1 MPATLKDLN
10 THSVLELLSSISFA
24 HINELAQS
32 ANFSPDKLLQKLLP
46 PQAVPARDPL
56 QDRPSRSVP
65 QYHLR
70 KTAAPRSTA
79 SYQRA
84 VAQRCTAELQSTVAS
99 LEHSARAAALTV
111 SPEKALSG
119 PEPQSQSEA
128 APAAEHSGKDY
139 RADMSDTGGTAGRGD
154 NKGTDV
160 MGGTAGRAVS
170 ADTAVR
176 DGTADIPA
184 LTCDVRTIALTMDSL
199 AHACALGGVY
209 LNDIIMAACI
219 EYSRGKLSQ
228 SGRQDQVLEVT
239 ARIRVID
246 AALCR
251 LINLAV
257 LLSSTVCAS
266 DSRPDH
272 QRSAAVA
279 GANQY
284 DPASTGRYSV
294 AYSGSRSS
302 HADHSATHA
311 GRPAR
316 HQPPAA
322 RSGKSLALCRYQTK
336 TISGQPHLRSL
347 SDRQLSID
355 SGWASVSFRASGPYL
370 TGDSSAAMS
379 ALSTAAG
386 ESGAAVHIAAVRAAD
401 TPSAAAGAGADAG
414 ALSITGESTIKPV
427 SVQGRAC
434 ASSRAGPV
442 ATFECSAP
450 ERAGQSKAGPGQ
462 TAGRTAAAAPS
473 ARHASSGALSV
484 NSKDQDA
491 AAGYDSCDRAWS
503 ELAAVLAHY
512 ACVLFKEAAD
522 LGSQLPQWWQTVK
535 WDFSCGCEL
544 AQQLK
549 HQLYRPCTDHQRR
562 QSALPDALEQAAAV
576 QTSASVPASA
586 ASAEAAKAS
595 GAAAAAASA
604 DAMQAS
610 STQTLTDRAT
620 VRARMD
626 SILSA
631 HRLLCLRPLPY
642 WLTQCFPRMD
652 RWVRSIK
659 GREPSRSDLI
669 FARKLKQICPAGT
682 YLMGYDP
689 DSPLN

>member
-1 MPATLKDLN
+1 MKRPYLVPATLKDLN

-46 PQAVPARDPL
+46 SQTVPATDPL
-56 QDRPSRSVP
+56 RDRPSRPVP
-65 QYHLR
+65 QYPLR
-70 KTAAPRSTA
+70 KTAAPRPTA
-79 SYQRA
+79 SYQRD
-84 VAQRCTAELQSTVAS
+84 VAQQRTAASRLTVAAP
-99 LEHSARAAALTV
+99 EESARAAALTL
-111 SPEKALSG
+111 SPEQALSG
-119 PEPQSQSEA
+119 PEPQSQSES
-128 APAAEHSGKDY
+128 APAAEHSGTDY
-139 RADMSDTGGTAGRGD
+139 RADMSDTGGTTGRGD
-154 NKGTDV
+154 NKG
-160 MGGTAGRAVS
+160 RAVR
-170 ADTAVR
+170 DDRAVR
-176 DGTADIPA
+176 DGTADSPA

-239 ARIRVID
+239 ARIRALD

-257 LLSSTVCAS
+257 LLSSNVCAS
-266 DSRPDH
+266 DCRPDLK
-272 QRSAAVA
+272 RSAAA
-279 GANQY
+279 AAANPHA
-284 DPASTGRYSV
+284 PASPVRYSA
-294 AYSGSRSS
+294 AYSGSRVP

-316 HQPPAA
+316 HQHPAA

-336 TISGQPHLRSL
+336 TISGQPHLRPL
-347 SDRQLSID
+347 SDRQPG
-355 SGWASVSFRASGPYL
+355 SGSVRASGPYL

-401 TPSAAAGAGADAG
+401 TSAADAGAGADAG
-414 ALSITGESTIKPV
+414 ALSVTGKIAIRPV
-427 SVQGRAC
+427 SVQGRAS
-434 ASSRAGPV
+434 ASTRAGPV
-442 ATFECSAP
+442 ATLECSAP
-450 ERAGQSKAGPGQ
+450 VRSGQSKTGPGQ
-462 TAGRTAAAAPS
+462 TAGRTAAAPPS

-484 NSKDQDA
+484 AAKDQDA
-491 AAGYDSCDRAWS
+491 AACHYSCDRAWS

-512 ACVLFKEAAD
+512 ACVIFKEAAD

-535 WDFSCGCEL
+535 WDFTCGCEL
-544 AQQLK
+544 AQLLK
-549 HQLYRPCTDHQRR
+549 KQLYCGCTEAQSVQRA
-562 QSALPDALEQAAAV
+562 QPEALEQAGAA
-576 QTSASVPASA
+576 QTSASVPASS
-586 ASAEAAKAS
+586 ASAEAAKTS

-604 DAMQAS
+604 DAMETV

-620 VRARMD
+620 VRSRMD

-642 WLTQCFPRMD
+642 WLTQCFPRME

-659 GREPSRSDLI
+659 GSEPSRSDLI

>member
-1 MPATLKDLN
+1 MPAILKDLN

-46 PQAVPARDPL
+46 PQTVPASDPL
-56 QDRPSRSVP
+56 QKRPSRPVP
-65 QYHLR
+65 QYPLR
-70 KTAAPRSTA
+70 KTAATRSTA

-84 VAQRCTAELQSTVAS
+84 VAQQRTAASRLTVAA
-99 LEHSARAAALTV
+99 LEQSAWAAALTV

-128 APAAEHSGKDY
+128 APAAEHSGADY
-139 RADMSDTGGTAGRGD
+139 RAEMSDTGGTAGRGD
-154 NKGTDV
+154 R
-160 MGGTAGRAVS
+160 GGTAGRAVS

-176 DGTADIPA
+176 DGTADSPA

-239 ARIRVID
+239 ARIRALD

-279 GANQY
+279 GAKPH
-284 DPASTGRYSV
+284 DPASTGRYSA
-294 AYSGSRSS
+294 AYSGSRAP
-302 HADHSATHA
+302 HADHSATYA

-316 HQPPAA
+316 HQHPAA

-347 SDRQLSID
+347 SDRQPSPG

-401 TPSAAAGAGADAG
+401 TPAADAADG
-414 ALSITGESTIKPV
+414 ALSVKGESAIKPV
-427 SVQGRAC
+427 SVLGRAC
-434 ASSRAGPV
+434 ASSRAGTV
-442 ATFECSAP
+442 VTCECSAP
-450 ERAGQSKAGPGQ
+450 VRSGQSNAGPGQ

-484 NSKDQDA
+484 ASKGQDA
-491 AAGYDSCDRAWS
+491 AADHDSCDRAWS

-512 ACVLFKEAAD
+512 ACVLFKEASD

-535 WDFSCGCEL
+535 WDFSSGCEL
-544 AQQLK
+544 AQHLK
-549 HQLYRPCTDHQRR
+549 QQLYCGCTEAQSVQR
-562 QSALPDALEQAAAV
+562 ALPEALEQAEAA
-576 QTSASVPASA
+576 QTSVSASASA
-586 ASAEAAKAS
+586 AAEKMAEKS

-604 DAMQAS
+604 DAMETV

-620 VRARMD
+620 VRSRMD

-659 GREPSRSDLI
+659 GSEPSRSDLI

-689 DSPLN
+689 NSPLN

>member
-46 PQAVPARDPL
+46 PQTVPASDPL
-56 QDRPSRSVP
+56 KDRPSRPVP
-65 QYHLR
+65 QYPLR

-79 SYQRA
+79 SYQSS
-84 VAQRCTAELQSTVAS
+84 VAQQRTAAPRPTVAA
-99 LEHSARAAALTV
+99 LEQSARAAALTV

-160 MGGTAGRAVS
+160 MGGTAGWAVS

-176 DGTADIPA
+176 ADRADSPA

-239 ARIRVID
+239 ARIRALD

-279 GANQY
+279 GAKPH
-284 DPASTGRYSV
+284 DPASTGRYSA
-294 AYSGSRSS
+294 AYSGSRAP
-302 HADHSATHA
+302 HADHSATYA

-316 HQPPAA
+316 HQHPAA

-347 SDRQLSID
+347 SDRQPSPG

-370 TGDSSAAMS
+370 TGDSSGAMS

-401 TPSAAAGAGADAG
+401 TPAADAGAGADAG
-414 ALSITGESTIKPV
+414 ALSVTGKSAIKPV
-427 SVQGRAC
+427 SVQGRAS
-434 ASSRAGPV
+434 ASSRAGTV

-450 ERAGQSKAGPGQ
+450 VRTGQSNAGPGQ
-462 TAGRTAAAAPS
+462 TA
-473 ARHASSGALSV
+473 
-484 NSKDQDA
+484 
-491 AAGYDSCDRAWS
+491 
-503 ELAAVLAHY
+503 
-512 ACVLFKEAAD
+512 
-522 LGSQLPQWWQTVK
+522 
-535 WDFSCGCEL
+535 
-544 AQQLK
+544 
-549 HQLYRPCTDHQRR
+549 
-562 QSALPDALEQAAAV
+562 
-576 QTSASVPASA
+576 
-586 ASAEAAKAS
+586 
-595 GAAAAAASA
+595 
-604 DAMQAS
+604 
-610 STQTLTDRAT
+610 
-620 VRARMD
+620 
-626 SILSA
+626 
-631 HRLLCLRPLPY
+631 
-642 WLTQCFPRMD
+642 
-652 RWVRSIK
+652 
-659 GREPSRSDLI
+659 
-669 FARKLKQICPAGT
+669 
-682 YLMGYDP
+682 
-689 DSPLN
+689 

>member
-46 PQAVPARDPL
+46 PQTVPASDPL
-56 QDRPSRSVP
+56 QERPSRPVP
-65 QYHLR
+65 QYPLR
-70 KTAAPRSTA
+70 KTAVPRSTA

-84 VAQRCTAELQSTVAS
+84 VAQQRTAAPRPTVAA
-99 LEHSARAAALTV
+99 LEQSARAAALTL

-128 APAAEHSGKDY
+128 APAAEHSGTDY
-139 RADMSDTGGTAGRGD
+139 RADMSDTGGTAGRG
-154 NKGTDV
+154 NRGGTDV
-160 MGGTAGRAVS
+160 MGGTAGKAVS

-176 DGTADIPA
+176 DGTAESTA
-184 LTCDVRTIALTMDSL
+184 LTCDVRTIALTMDAL

-228 SGRQDQVLEVT
+228 SGRQDHVLEVT
-239 ARIRVID
+239 ARIRALD

-266 DSRPDH
+266 DSRSDH
-272 QRSAAVA
+272 QRIAGVA
-279 GANQY
+279 GANQHA
-284 DPASTGRYSV
+284 PASTGRYSA
-294 AYSGSRSS
+294 AYSGSRAP

-316 HQPPAA
+316 HQHPAA

-347 SDRQLSID
+347 SCRQPG
-355 SGWASVSFRASGPYL
+355 SGSGRASGPYL
-370 TGDSSAAMS
+370 TEDSSAAMT

-401 TPSAAAGAGADAG
+401 TPAADAGADAG
-414 ALSITGESTIKPV
+414 ALSVTGESNIKPV
-427 SVQGRAC
+427 SVQGC
-434 ASSRAGPV
+434 ASSRSDSV
-442 ATFECSAP
+442 ATLECSAP
-450 ERAGQSKAGPGQ
+450 VRSGQSNAGPGQ

-473 ARHASSGALSV
+473 ARHASSGTLSV

-491 AAGYDSCDRAWS
+491 AAGHDSCDRAWS

-512 ACVLFKEAAD
+512 ACVIFKEAAD
-522 LGSQLPQWWQTVK
+522 LGRQLPQWWQTVK
-535 WDFSCGCEL
+535 WDFTCGCEL

-549 HQLYRPCTDHQRR
+549 QQLYCGCKEA
-562 QSALPDALEQAAAV
+562 QSVQMALPEALEQAEAA
-576 QTSASVPASA
+576 QTSVSASA
-586 ASAEAAKAS
+586 AAEEMAEKS
-595 GAAAAAASA
+595 GAAPAGASA
-604 DAMQAS
+604 DDMETV

-659 GREPSRSDLI
+659 GSEPSRSDLI
-669 FARKLKQICPAGT
+669 FARKLKRICPAGT

>member
-1 MPATLKDLN
+1 MKRPYLVPAILKDLN

-46 PQAVPARDPL
+46 PQTVPASDPL
-56 QDRPSRSVP
+56 QDRPSRPVP
-65 QYHLR
+65 QYPLR
-70 KTAAPRSTA
+70 KTAAPRRTA

-84 VAQRCTAELQSTVAS
+84 VAQQRTAASRLTVAS
-99 LEHSARAAALTV
+99 LEQSARAAALTL
-111 SPEKALSG
+111 SPEQALSG
-119 PEPQSQSEA
+119 PEAQSQSEA
-128 APAAEHSGKDY
+128 ASVAEHSGTDY
-139 RADMSDTGGTAGRGD
+139 RAEMSDTGGTAGRG
-154 NKGTDV
+154 NR
-160 MGGTAGRAVS
+160 GGTAGRAVS

-176 DGTADIPA
+176 DGTAESPA

-239 ARIRVID
+239 ARIRALD

-279 GANQY
+279 AANPHA
-284 DPASTGRYSV
+284 PASPVRFSA
-294 AYSGSRSS
+294 AYSGSRAPY
-302 HADHSATHA
+302 ADHCATHG
-311 GRPAR
+311 GRPAGHR
-316 HQPPAA
+316 HKGV

-336 TISGQPHLRSL
+336 TISGQPHFRSL
-347 SDRQLSID
+347 SDRQPSPD
-355 SGWASVSFRASGPYL
+355 SGWASGPYL
-370 TGDSSAAMS
+370 TGDSSGAMS

-401 TPSAAAGAGADAG
+401 TPAAAAGADAG
-414 ALSITGESTIKPV
+414 ALSVTGKIAIRPV

-442 ATFECSAP
+442 ATLECSAP
-450 ERAGQSKAGPGQ
+450 ERAGQSNAGPGQ

-473 ARHASSGALSV
+473 ARHAYSGALSV
-484 NSKDQDA
+484 TSKDQDA
-491 AAGYDSCDRAWS
+491 AAGHDSCDRAWS

-512 ACVLFKEAAD
+512 ACVLFKEASD

-535 WDFSCGCEL
+535 WDFTCGCEL
-544 AQQLK
+544 AQHLK
-549 HQLYRPCTDHQRR
+549 QQLYCPCTDHQRR
-562 QSALPDALEQAAAV
+562 QSAHPAALEQAAAV
-576 QTSASVPASA
+576 QTSVSASASA
-586 ASAEAAKAS
+586 AAEEMAEKS
-595 GAAAAAASA
+595 GAAPAGASA
-604 DAMQAS
+604 DAMETV

-620 VRARMD
+620 VRSRMD

-659 GREPSRSDLI
+659 GSEPSRSELI

>member
-1 MPATLKDLN
+1 MKRPYLVPATLKDLN

-46 PQAVPARDPL
+46 PQTVPASVPL
-56 QDRPSRSVP
+56 QDRPSRLVTQHP
-65 QYHLR
+65 LR

-79 SYQRA
+79 SYQHA
-84 VAQRCTAELQSTVAS
+84 VAQQRTAAPRPTVAS
-99 LEHSARAAALTV
+99 LEQSARAAALTV

-139 RADMSDTGGTAGRGD
+139 MADMSDTGGTAGRA
-154 NKGTDV
+154 V
-160 MGGTAGRAVS
+160 RA
-170 ADTAVR
+170 DRAVR
-176 DGTADIPA
+176 DGTADSTA
-184 LTCDVRTIALTMDSL
+184 LTCDVRVIALTMDSL

-239 ARIRVID
+239 ARIRALD

-266 DSRPDH
+266 ECRSDH

-279 GANQY
+279 GANPH
-284 DPASTGRYSV
+284 DHASTGRFSA
-294 AYSGSRSS
+294 AYSGSRAPY
-302 HADHSATHA
+302 ADHSETHA

-316 HQPPAA
+316 HQSPAA

-347 SDRQLSID
+347 SERQPVSGSGSD
-355 SGWASVSFRASGPYL
+355 SGSYLSG
-370 TGDSSAAMS
+370 DCSAAMT
-379 ALSTAAG
+379 ALNTAAG
-386 ESGAAVHIAAVRAAD
+386 EYGAAD
-401 TPSAAAGAGADAG
+401 G
-414 ALSITGESTIKPV
+414 ALPVRGEPSVKPGPV
-427 SVQGRAC
+427 HGSAS
-434 ASSRAGPV
+434 ASSSSRAGPV

-450 ERAGQSKAGPGQ
+450 ARAGQSNAGTGQ
-462 TAGRTAAAAPS
+462 TAGRTAARAPS
-473 ARHASSGALSV
+473 ARQASSGTLRVA
-484 NSKDQDA
+484 SKDQNA
-491 AAGYDSCDRAWS
+491 AAGHDSCDSAWS

-549 HQLYRPCTDHQRR
+549 EQLYSPCTDTQCR
-562 QSALPDALEQAAAV
+562 QSTRHDAPEQAEAV
-576 QTSASVPASA
+576 QTSASVSASA
-586 ASAEAAKAS
+586 ASSASAEAAKTS
-595 GAAAAAASA
+595 GAAASAASA
-604 DAMQAS
+604 DAMTTGSA
-610 STQTLTDRAT
+610 QTMTDRST

-642 WLTQCFPRMD
+642 WLTQCFPRME
-652 RWVRSIK
+652 RWVRPIR
-659 GREPSRSDLI
+659 GNEPSRSDLI

>member
-1 MPATLKDLN
+1 
-10 THSVLELLSSISFA
+10 
-24 HINELAQS
+24 
-32 ANFSPDKLLQKLLP
+32 
-46 PQAVPARDPL
+46 
-56 QDRPSRSVP
+56 
-65 QYHLR
+65 
-70 KTAAPRSTA
+70 
-79 SYQRA
+79 
-84 VAQRCTAELQSTVAS
+84 
-99 LEHSARAAALTV
+99 
-111 SPEKALSG
+111 
-119 PEPQSQSEA
+119 
-128 APAAEHSGKDY
+128 
-139 RADMSDTGGTAGRGD
+139 MSDTGGTAGRG
-154 NKGTDV
+154 NRGGTDV

-176 DGTADIPA
+176 DGTAESPA

-239 ARIRVID
+239 ARIRALD

-251 LINLAV
+251 LINLAA

-266 DSRPDH
+266 ECWSDLK
-272 QRSAAVA
+272 RSAAA
-279 GANQY
+279 AAANQHA
-284 DPASTGRYSV
+284 PASTGRYSA
-294 AYSGSRSS
+294 AYSGSRAP

-316 HQPPAA
+316 HQHPAA

-347 SDRQLSID
+347 SDRQPSPD
-355 SGWASVSFRASGPYL
+355 SGWAYYSVRASGPYL
-370 TGDSSAAMS
+370 TGDSSGAMS
-379 ALSTAAG
+379 ALSAAAG

-401 TPSAAAGAGADAG
+401 TPAADAADG
-414 ALSITGESTIKPV
+414 ALSVTGEPAIRPV

-442 ATFECSAP
+442 ATLECSAP
-450 ERAGQSKAGPGQ
+450 VRSGQSKAGPEQ
-462 TAGRTAAAAPS
+462 TAGRTAAAPPS

-484 NSKDQDA
+484 ASKDQDA
-491 AAGYDSCDRAWS
+491 AAGHDSCDRAWS

-512 ACVLFKEAAD
+512 ACVLFKEASD

-549 HQLYRPCTDHQRR
+549 QQLYRPCTDHQRR

-586 ASAEAAKAS
+586 AAEKMAEKS
-595 GAAAAAASA
+595 GAAPAAASA
-604 DAMQAS
+604 DAMETV
-610 STQTLTDRAT
+610 STHTLTDRAT
-620 VRARMD
+620 VRSCMD

-642 WLTQCFPRMD
+642 WLTQCFPRME

-659 GREPSRSDLI
+659 GSEPSRSDLI

-689 DSPLN
+689 DSPLS

>member
-1 MPATLKDLN
+1 MKGPYLVPATLKDLN

-46 PQAVPARDPL
+46 PQTVPASDPL
-56 QDRPSRSVP
+56 QERPSRPVP
-65 QYHLR
+65 QYPLR
-70 KTAAPRSTA
+70 KTAAPRRTA

-84 VAQRCTAELQSTVAS
+84 VAQRCTAEHQSTVAS
-99 LEHSARAAALTV
+99 LEHSSRAAALTV
-111 SPEKALSG
+111 SPEQALSG

-128 APAAEHSGKDY
+128 APAAEHSCKDY
-139 RADMSDTGGTAGRGD
+139 RAEMSDTGGAAGRGD

-160 MGGTAGRAVS
+160 MGGTAGRAVR

-176 DGTADIPA
+176 DGTAESPA

-209 LNDIIMAACI
+209 LNDIILAACI

-239 ARIRVID
+239 ARIRALD

-279 GANQY
+279 GANQH
-284 DPASTGRYSV
+284 DPASTGRYSA
-294 AYSGSRSS
+294 AYSGSSAP

-316 HQPPAA
+316 HQHPAA

-336 TISGQPHLRSL
+336 TISGQPHLRPL
-347 SDRQLSID
+347 SDRQPASD
-355 SGWASVSFRASGPYL
+355 SGWASGPYL
-370 TGDSSAAMS
+370 TEGSSAVMT
-379 ALSTAAG
+379 ALSTAAV

-401 TPSAAAGAGADAG
+401 TPAADAAAGA
-414 ALSITGESTIKPV
+414 LSVTGKIAIRPV

-442 ATFECSAP
+442 ATLECSDP
-450 ERAGQSKAGPGQ
+450 ERSCQSKAGPGQ

-473 ARHASSGALSV
+473 ARHASSGTLSV
-484 NSKDQDA
+484 ASKDQDA
-491 AAGYDSCDRAWS
+491 AADHDSCDRAWS

-535 WDFSCGCEL
+535 WDFTCGCEL

-549 HQLYRPCTDHQRR
+549 QQLYRPCTDHQRR
-562 QSALPDALEQAAAV
+562 QRALPDALEQAAAV

-586 ASAEAAKAS
+586 AAEKMAEKS
-595 GAAAAAASA
+595 GAAPAGASA
-604 DAMQAS
+604 DDMETV

-659 GREPSRSDLI
+659 GSEPSRSDLI
-669 FARKLKQICPAGT
+669 FARKLKRICPAGT
-682 YLMGYDP
+682 YLIGYDP

>member
-1 MPATLKDLN
+1 MKGPYLVPATLKDLN

-46 PQAVPARDPL
+46 PQTVPASDPL
-56 QDRPSRSVP
+56 QDRPSRPVP
-65 QYHLR
+65 QYPLR

-84 VAQRCTAELQSTVAS
+84 VAQQRTAASRLTVAA
-99 LEHSARAAALTV
+99 LEQSAWAAALTV

-139 RADMSDTGGTAGRGD
+139 RADMSDTGGTAGRG
-154 NKGTDV
+154 NR
-160 MGGTAGRAVS
+160 GGTAGR

-176 DGTADIPA
+176 DGTAESTA

-239 ARIRVID
+239 ARIRALD

-279 GANQY
+279 AANPHA
-284 DPASTGRYSV
+284 PASPVRYSA
-294 AYSGSRSS
+294 AYSGSRAS

-311 GRPAR
+311 GRPAG
-316 HQPPAA
+316 HQPPVA

-336 TISGQPHLRSL
+336 TISGQPHLRPL
-347 SDRQLSID
+347 SDRQPVSD
-355 SGWASVSFRASGPYL
+355 SGWASGPYL
-370 TGDSSAAMS
+370 TEGSSAVMT

-401 TPSAAAGAGADAG
+401 TPAAGADAAAGALSVTGA
-414 ALSITGESTIKPV
+414 STIKPV
-427 SVQGRAC
+427 SVQGGAC

-442 ATFECSAP
+442 ATLECSAP

-462 TAGRTAAAAPS
+462 TAGRTTAAAPS

-484 NSKDQDA
+484 ASKDQDA
-491 AAGYDSCDRAWS
+491 AAGHDSCDRTLS

-549 HQLYRPCTDHQRR
+549 QQLYCGSTEAQSVQR
-562 QSALPDALEQAAAV
+562 ALPEALEQAAAV

-586 ASAEAAKAS
+586 AAEKMAEKS

-604 DAMQAS
+604 DAMETV

-620 VRARMD
+620 VRSRMD

-642 WLTQCFPRMD
+642 WLTQCFPRME
-652 RWVRSIK
+652 RWVRPIK
-659 GREPSRSDLI
+659 ENELSRSDLI

>member
-1 MPATLKDLN
+1 M
-10 THSVLELLSSISFA
+10 LELLSSISFA

-46 PQAVPARDPL
+46 SQTVPASDPH
-56 QDRPSRSVP
+56 QERPSRPVP
-65 QYHLR
+65 QYPLR
-70 KTAAPRSTA
+70 KTAVPRRTA

-84 VAQRCTAELQSTVAS
+84 VAQQRTAAPRPTVAS
-99 LEHSARAAALTV
+99 LEQSARAAALTV

-154 NKGTDV
+154 NKGTGV
-160 MGGTAGRAVS
+160 MGGTADS
-170 ADTAVR
+170 T
-176 DGTADIPA
+176 A
-184 LTCDVRTIALTMDSL
+184 LTSDVRTIALTMDSL

-239 ARIRVID
+239 ARIRALD

-272 QRSAAVA
+272 QRSAALA
-279 GANQY
+279 GANPHA
-284 DPASTGRYSV
+284 PASPVRYSA
-294 AYSGSRSS
+294 AYSGSRAPY
-302 HADHSATHA
+302 ADHSATHA

-322 RSGKSLALCRYQTK
+322 RSDKSLALCRYQTK

-347 SDRQLSID
+347 SDRQPAPG

-370 TGDSSAAMS
+370 TEDSSAAIT
-379 ALSTAAG
+379 ALSAAAG
-386 ESGAAVHIAAVRAAD
+386 ESGATVHIAAVRAAD
-401 TPSAAAGAGADAG
+401 TPAADAAAAAGAM
-414 ALSITGESTIKPV
+414 SVTGEPAIRPV

-450 ERAGQSKAGPGQ
+450 VRSGQSNAGPGQ

-484 NSKDQDA
+484 ASKGLDA
-491 AAGYDSCDRAWS
+491 AAGHDSCDRAWS

-512 ACVLFKEAAD
+512 ACVLFKEASD

-549 HQLYRPCTDHQRR
+549 QQLYCGCTEAQSVQRE
-562 QSALPDALEQAAAV
+562 LPEALEQAAAV

-586 ASAEAAKAS
+586 AAEKMAEKS

-604 DAMQAS
+604 DAMETV

-620 VRARMD
+620 VRSRMD

-642 WLTQCFPRMD
+642 WLTQCFPRME
-652 RWVRSIK
+652 RWVRPIK
-659 GREPSRSDLI
+659 GNEPSRSDLI

>member
-1 MPATLKDLN
+1 
-10 THSVLELLSSISFA
+10 
-24 HINELAQS
+24 
-32 ANFSPDKLLQKLLP
+32 
-46 PQAVPARDPL
+46 
-56 QDRPSRSVP
+56 
-65 QYHLR
+65 
-70 KTAAPRSTA
+70 
-79 SYQRA
+79 
-84 VAQRCTAELQSTVAS
+84 
-99 LEHSARAAALTV
+99 
-111 SPEKALSG
+111 
-119 PEPQSQSEA
+119 
-128 APAAEHSGKDY
+128 
-139 RADMSDTGGTAGRGD
+139 
-154 NKGTDV
+154 
-160 MGGTAGRAVS
+160 
-170 ADTAVR
+170 
-176 DGTADIPA
+176 
-184 LTCDVRTIALTMDSL
+184 MDSL

-239 ARIRVID
+239 ARIRALD

-266 DSRPDH
+266 ECRSDH

-279 GANQY
+279 GANPH
-284 DPASTGRYSV
+284 DPASTGRFSS
-294 AYSGSRSS
+294 AYSGSRAPY
-302 HADHSATHA
+302 ADHSATHA

-316 HQPPAA
+316 HQSPAA
-322 RSGKSLALCRYQTK
+322 RSVKSLALCRYQTK

-347 SDRQLSID
+347 SDKQPSPD
-355 SGWASVSFRASGPYL
+355 SGRASGPYL

-401 TPSAAAGAGADAG
+401 TPAADAGADAG
-414 ALSITGESTIKPV
+414 ALSVTGKIAIRPV

-442 ATFECSAP
+442 ATLQCSAP
-450 ERAGQSKAGPGQ
+450 ERAGQSKAGPEQ

-484 NSKDQDA
+484 TSKGLDA
-491 AAGYDSCDRAWS
+491 AAGHDSCDPGPGQNWLPFWPTTPAYYLRKLLTLAVS
-503 ELAAVLAHY
+503 CLSGGRQLNGTSPAAVSLHSSLNSSCTAP
-512 ACVLFKEAAD
+512 A
-522 LGSQLPQWWQTVK
+522 QTSERAEGP
-535 WDFSCGCEL
+535 SC
-544 AQQLK
+544 Q
-549 HQLYRPCTDHQRR
+549 
-562 QSALPDALEQAAAV
+562 ALEQAAAA
-576 QTSASVPASA
+576 QTSVSVPASA
-586 ASAEAAKAS
+586 AAEKMAEKS
-595 GAAAAAASA
+595 GAAPAAASA
-604 DAMQAS
+604 DAMETV

-642 WLTQCFPRMD
+642 WLTQCFPRME

-659 GREPSRSDLI
+659 GSEPSRSDLI

-682 YLMGYDP
+682 YFMGYDP

>member
-1 MPATLKDLN
+1 MKRPYLVPATLKDLN

-46 PQAVPARDPL
+46 SQTVPASDPH
-56 QDRPSRSVP
+56 QERPSRPVP
-65 QYHLR
+65 QYSLR
-70 KTAAPRSTA
+70 KTAAPRRTA

-84 VAQRCTAELQSTVAS
+84 VAQQRTAASRLTVAS
-99 LEHSARAAALTV
+99 LEHSYRAAALTV
-111 SPEKALSG
+111 SPEQALSG

-139 RADMSDTGGTAGRGD
+139 RADMSDIAGTAGRGD

-170 ADTAVR
+170 ADRAVR
-176 DGTADIPA
+176 DGTDDSTA

-209 LNDIIMAACI
+209 LNDIILAACI

-239 ARIRVID
+239 ARIRALD

-266 DSRPDH
+266 DCRPDLK
-272 QRSAAVA
+272 RSAAVA
-279 GANQY
+279 AANPH
-284 DPASTGRYSV
+284 DPASTGRYSA
-294 AYSGSRSS
+294 AYSGSRAP
-302 HADHSATHA
+302 HADRRATHA

-316 HQPPAA
+316 HQHPAA

-347 SDRQLSID
+347 SDRQPSPD
-355 SGWASVSFRASGPYL
+355 SGWASDPYL
-370 TGDSSAAMS
+370 TGDSSGAMT
-379 ALSTAAG
+379 ALGTAAG

-401 TPSAAAGAGADAG
+401 TPAAAAGAADGAM
-414 ALSITGESTIKPV
+414 SVTGKIAIRPV
-427 SVQGRAC
+427 SVQGRAS

-442 ATFECSAP
+442 ATCECSDP
-450 ERAGQSKAGPGQ
+450 ERAGQSNAGPEQ
-462 TAGRTAAAAPS
+462 TAGRTAAAPPS

-484 NSKDQDA
+484 TSKDQNA
-491 AAGYDSCDRAWS
+491 AADHDSCDRAWS

-535 WDFSCGCEL
+535 WDFTCGCEL
-544 AQQLK
+544 AQLLK
-549 HQLYRPCTDHQRR
+549 QQLYCGCTEAQSVQRE
-562 QSALPDALEQAAAV
+562 LPEALEQAAAE
-576 QTSASVPASA
+576 QTSVSVPASA
-586 ASAEAAKAS
+586 AAEEMAEKS

-604 DAMQAS
+604 DAMETV

-620 VRARMD
+620 VRSRMD

-642 WLTQCFPRMD
+642 WLTQCFPRME
-652 RWVRSIK
+652 RWVRPIK
-659 GREPSRSDLI
+659 GNEPSRSDLI

>member
-46 PQAVPARDPL
+46 PQTVPASDPL
-56 QDRPSRSVP
+56 KDRPSRPVP
-65 QYHLR
+65 QYPLR
-70 KTAAPRSTA
+70 KTAATRSTA

-84 VAQRCTAELQSTVAS
+84 VAQQRTAASRPTVAS
-99 LEHSARAAALTV
+99 LEQSARAAALTV

-176 DGTADIPA
+176 DGTAESPA

-239 ARIRVID
+239 ARIRALD

-279 GANQY
+279 RANPH
-284 DPASTGRYSV
+284 DPASTGRYSA
-294 AYSGSRSS
+294 AYSGSRAPY
-302 HADHSATHA
+302 ADHSATHA

-316 HQPPAA
+316 HQHPAA
-322 RSGKSLALCRYQTK
+322 RSGKSLALCRYQTNA
-336 TISGQPHLRSL
+336 ISGQPHLRSL
-347 SDRQLSID
+347 SDRQPAPD
-355 SGWASVSFRASGPYL
+355 SVRASGPYL
-370 TGDSSAAMS
+370 TGDSSGAMS

-386 ESGAAVHIAAVRAAD
+386 ESGAAVRAAD
-401 TPSAAAGAGADAG
+401 TPAADAGADAG
-414 ALSITGESTIKPV
+414 SLSVTGKIAIRPV

-442 ATFECSAP
+442 ATLECSAP
-450 ERAGQSKAGPGQ
+450 VRSGQSKAGHEQ
-462 TAGRTAAAAPS
+462 TAGRTAAAPPS

-484 NSKDQDA
+484 ASKDQDA
-491 AAGYDSCDRAWS
+491 AAGHDSCDQAWS

-512 ACVLFKEAAD
+512 SCVIFKEAAD

-544 AQQLK
+544 AQLLK
-549 HQLYRPCTDHQRR
+549 QQLYYGCTEAQSVQR
-562 QSALPDALEQAAAV
+562 AMPEALEQAEAA
-576 QTSASVPASA
+576 QTSVSASASA
-586 ASAEAAKAS
+586 AAEEMAEKS

-604 DAMQAS
+604 DAMETV

-620 VRARMD
+620 VRSRMD

-642 WLTQCFPRMD
+642 WLTQCFPRME
-652 RWVRSIK
+652 RWVRPIK
-659 GREPSRSDLI
+659 GNEPSRSDLI

>member
-1 MPATLKDLN
+1 M
-10 THSVLELLSSISFA
+10 LELLSSISFA

-46 PQAVPARDPL
+46 SQTVPASDPH
-56 QDRPSRSVP
+56 QDRPSRPVP
-65 QYHLR
+65 QYPLR
-70 KTAAPRSTA
+70 KTAAPRRTA

-84 VAQRCTAELQSTVAS
+84 VAQQRTAASRPTVAA
-99 LEHSARAAALTV
+99 LEQSARAAALTV

-119 PEPQSQSEA
+119 PESQSQSEA

-139 RADMSDTGGTAGRGD
+139 RAEMSDIGGTSGRGD

-170 ADTAVR
+170 ADRAVR
-176 DGTADIPA
+176 DGTADSTA

-228 SGRQDQVLEVT
+228 GGRQDQVLEVT
-239 ARIRVID
+239 ARIRALD

-266 DSRPDH
+266 ECRSDL
-272 QRSAAVA
+272 QRSAAA
-279 GANQY
+279 AAANQH
-284 DPASTGRYSV
+284 DPASTGRYS
-294 AYSGSRSS
+294 ASYSGRRAS
-302 HADHSATHA
+302 HADHRAPHA
-311 GRPAR
+311 GRLAG
-316 HQPPAA
+316 HQHPAA

-336 TISGQPHLRSL
+336 TISGHPHLRSL
-347 SDRQLSID
+347 SCRQPAPG
-355 SGWASVSFRASGPYL
+355 SGRASGPYL
-370 TGDSSAAMS
+370 TEGSSGAMS
-379 ALSTAAG
+379 ALSTAAGESG

-401 TPSAAAGAGADAG
+401 TPAADAGAGADAG
-414 ALSITGESTIKPV
+414 SLSVTGKIAIRPV

-442 ATFECSAP
+442 ATFECSVP
-450 ERAGQSKAGPGQ
+450 ERAGQSNAGPEQ

-473 ARHASSGALSV
+473 ARHASSGVLSV
-484 NSKDQDA
+484 ASKDQDA
-491 AAGYDSCDRAWS
+491 AADHDSCDRSWS

-535 WDFSCGCEL
+535 WDFTCGCEL
-544 AQQLK
+544 AQLLK
-549 HQLYRPCTDHQRR
+549 QQLYCPCTDHQRR
-562 QSALPDALEQAAAV
+562 QSALPEALEQAAAV
-576 QTSASVPASA
+576 QTSVSASASA
-586 ASAEAAKAS
+586 AAEEMAEKS
-595 GAAAAAASA
+595 GAAAAGASA
-604 DAMQAS
+604 DAMETV

-642 WLTQCFPRMD
+642 WLTQCFPRME

-659 GREPSRSDLI
+659 GSEPSRSDLI